1 MSDNR
6 KDLTMFQLVKPLL
19 SDVCALAEKPKKSF
33 FDNENIP
40 VLSHDDLWKI
50 ALKQLEEK
58 A

>member
-1 MSDNR
+1 MGNNI
-6 KDLTMFQLVKPLL
+6 KDLTMIQLIKPQL
-19 SDVCALAEKPKKSF
+19 SDVCELAEKPKKSF

-40 VLSHDDLWKI
+40 VLSHDDLWQI